1 MHRGKKIR
9 CSEKSRSGD
18 VNHCNK
24 NFKLTKNQLWFV
36 SFLELFQS

>member
-18 VNHCNK
+18 VNHCNE
-24 NFKLTKNQLWFV
+24 NVKLTKNQL
-36 SFLELFQS
+36 

>member
-18 VNHCNK
+18 VNHYTMYNE
-24 NFKLTKNQLWFV
+24 NVKLTKNQL
-36 SFLELFQS
+36 